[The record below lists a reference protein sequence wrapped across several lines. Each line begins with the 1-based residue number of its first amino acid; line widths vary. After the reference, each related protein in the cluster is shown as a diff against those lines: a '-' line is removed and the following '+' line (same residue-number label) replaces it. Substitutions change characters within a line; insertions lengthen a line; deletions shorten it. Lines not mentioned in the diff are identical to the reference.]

1 LFRIWLWL
9 RHRVFGRRFGRLVL
23 ENVEGVPLVVL
34 PDVFNP
40 VLLRTGAILA
50 RAASRVYG
58 NGAGEGT
65 RALDKGTGSGTG
77 AVAAAKQGFTVVA
90 VDINPEAVRCAR
102 INVLMNHL
110 EGKIEVREGDLFAPV
125 QGERFD
131 LVLFNP
137 PFFRGIPQNTRDL
150 AWRSPDVIERFAA
163 ALPRHLT
170 PEGRALVVL
179 STDGEENAMLE
190 ALSRAGLHVTIV
202 SKENLGNE
210 VVTVYSAGV
219 DRRG

>member
-1 LFRIWLWL
+1 LFRVWLWF

-23 ENVEGVPLVVL
+23 ENVEGTPLVVL

-58 NGAGEGT
+58 NGAGKGK
-65 RALDKGTGSGTG
+65 RALDMGTGSGSG
-77 AVAAAKQGFTVVA
+77 AVAAAKQGFTVVG

-110 EGKIEVREGDLFAPV
+110 EAKIEVREGDLFAPV

-137 PFFRGIPQNTRDL
+137 PFFRGVPQNTRDL

-163 ALPRHLT
+163 ALPAHLT
-170 PEGRALVVL
+170 KDGRALVVL
-179 STDGEENAMLE
+179 STDGEESAMLE
-190 ALSRAGLHVTIV
+190 ALSRAGLRVKIV

-210 VVTVYSAGV
+210 VVTVYSAGL
-219 DRRG
+219 DKAG